1 MVFCTSS
8 SPYTVSS
15 AYLRA
20 AFAALSTAEVSRP
33 ANFIVFLNLS
43 TLSLMFTTSPAKSVS
58 LPHSF
63 STPLAATLPMNEPK
77 AAAFRVAFSNAL
89 TASFELPVMRT
100 LMIAECPMRPP
111 PSCSLF
117 VHAFGLFLQQAQ
129 GRGPVLFKR
138 AAAPFPRGAASVQGE
153 QHAQLAQ
160 GPGRPRAQAKGSA
173 SLSVVS
179 SSTGSMSSTASSH
192 VSNGSLVLPLVR
204 RSA

>member
-43 TLSLMFTTSPAKSVS
+43 TLSLMFTTSPANPVS
-58 LPHSF
+58 LSHSF
-63 STPLAATLPMNEPK
+63 STPLVATLPMNEPK

-117 VHAFGLFLQQAQ
+117 VHSFGLFLQQAQ

-138 AAAPFPRGAASVQGE
+138 AAAPFPRGAARVQGE

-173 SLSVVS
+173 SPAS